1 MTISI
6 EEMSEKCERNPWKS
20 RSTNSLGA
28 HLSSELVDYSKSRRP
43 PLLRL
48 SQRSLEYGTMS
59 TDKKDR
65 TAGNLTNISSYA
77 SNII

>member
-1 MTISI
+1 MEITMNQDANRAAALFSG
-6 EEMSEKCERNPWKS
+6 
-20 RSTNSLGA
+20 NSLGA
-28 HLSSELVDYSKSRRP
+28 HLSSELVDYSKSTRP

-48 SQRSLEYGTMS
+48 SERSLEYGTMS